1 MSDLLQCMQYM
12 QYFLLQSSL
21 SPTML
26 MKKYY
31 MPTDK
36 FRYQFLRFVN
46 PLSSTSLGK
55 LCDGCTNST
64 YQMTK
69 NALRIIFF
77 VTSKTVS
84 SSSMRIFPIVPLKRL
99 KASKIRNFMREIPK
113 FLDKLVLGGK
123 NCGRRIHFR

>member
-1 MSDLLQCMQYM
+1 MYAIYAIFLTSKQFVSDYVNE
-12 QYFLLQSSL
+12 
-21 SPTML
+21 
-26 MKKYY
+26 KYY
-31 MPTDK
+31 MLTDK

-46 PLSSTSLGK
+46 PLSPTSLGK

-84 SSSMRIFPIVPLKRL
+84 SSSMRIFIIVPLKRL
-99 KASKIRNFMREIPK
+99 KASKIRNFMYEIPK

>member
-1 MSDLLQCMQYM
+1 MYAIYAIFLTSKQFVSDYVNE
-12 QYFLLQSSL
+12 
-21 SPTML
+21 
-26 MKKYY
+26 KYY

-46 PLSSTSLGK
+46 PLSPTSLGK

-64 YQMTK
+64 YQMTM

-84 SSSMRIFPIVPLKRL
+84 SSSMRIFIIVPLKRL
-99 KASKIRNFMREIPK
+99 KASKIRNFMREITK

>member
-1 MSDLLQCMQYM
+1 MYAIYAIFLTSKQFVSDYVNE
-12 QYFLLQSSL
+12 
-21 SPTML
+21 
-26 MKKYY
+26 KYY

-46 PLSSTSLGK
+46 PLSPTSLGK

-84 SSSMRIFPIVPLKRL
+84 SSSMRIFIIVPLKRL
-99 KASKIRNFMREIPK
+99 KASKIRNFMHEIPK